1 MHRMR
6 KIGALQKRLSVRENT
21 PKDKSEPISHH
32 TPETR
37 IAAVDAS
44 ELVDMTVEASI
55 NGGRHEVKFLPDTG
69 AEIDTI
75 PLSTYATYISGT
87 QLQRAGT
94 CKTGTGGNIHTEG
107 NFTAKLSWQRSD
119 GSERSTKTE
128 IHVLH
133 HLTQPVLSKRTQKRL
148 GMLHEGYPHMLL
160 NNVHHHR
167 AFSQHGRNCR
177 EGPTSRSP
185 AHGRST
191 QHAQSDKRSTS
202 PSKRSRVDETVLP
215 DLNTAW
221 VTANYQLASRMT
233 MSFRPYGNPS
243 PFDLDEYKDSF
254 ESWEIQ
260 WYLSYQLRH
269 IITC

>member
-32 TPETR
+32 TLETR

-94 CKTGTGGNIHTEG
+94 CKTGTG
-107 NFTAKLSWQRSD
+107 
-119 GSERSTKTE
+119 
-128 IHVLH
+128 
-133 HLTQPVLSKRTQKRL
+133 
-148 GMLHEGYPHMLL
+148 
-160 NNVHHHR
+160 
-167 AFSQHGRNCR
+167 
-177 EGPTSRSP
+177 
-185 AHGRST
+185 
-191 QHAQSDKRSTS
+191 
-202 PSKRSRVDETVLP
+202 
-215 DLNTAW
+215 
-221 VTANYQLASRMT
+221 
-233 MSFRPYGNPS
+233 
-243 PFDLDEYKDSF
+243 
-254 ESWEIQ
+254 
-260 WYLSYQLRH
+260 
-269 IITC
+269 

>member
-1 MHRMR
+1 MQNRDGWKYIHRGQVHCQTVVATQR
-6 KIGALQKRLSVRENT
+6 RVGTIYKNRDPRAPPSNT
-21 PKDKSEPISHH
+21 SKSP
-32 TPETR
+32 P
-37 IAAVDAS
+37 
-44 ELVDMTVEASI
+44 
-55 NGGRHEVKFLPDTG
+55 
-69 AEIDTI
+69 
-75 PLSTYATYISGT
+75 
-87 QLQRAGT
+87 
-94 CKTGTGGNIHTEG
+94 
-107 NFTAKLSWQRSD
+107 
-119 GSERSTKTE
+119 
-128 IHVLH
+128 
-133 HLTQPVLSKRTQKRL
+133 LSKRTQKRL

-221 VTANYQLASRMT
+221 VTENFQLASRMT